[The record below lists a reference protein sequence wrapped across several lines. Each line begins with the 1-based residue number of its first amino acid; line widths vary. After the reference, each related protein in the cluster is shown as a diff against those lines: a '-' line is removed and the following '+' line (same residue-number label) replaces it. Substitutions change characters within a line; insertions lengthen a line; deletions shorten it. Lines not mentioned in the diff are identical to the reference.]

1 MCYNSRMNEEQTM
14 FAEMLGIRR
23 ERPEMKPAAVA
34 QPAEPPE
41 SVEEESVDELDVQK
55 EVVNEMALEKAEL
68 EAEKARVEDEKRALE
83 GERAR
88 LEGEKRALEERVREC
103 EREIGE
109 LKAWLKEERDVNAS
123 LEVKVTRMG
132 KALFAARRAA
142 AEASK
147 VEIGGR
153 RW

>member
-1 MCYNSRMNEEQTM
+1 MNEEQTM

-23 ERPEMKPAAVA
+23 ESPEMKPAAA

-41 SVEEESVDELDVQK
+41 SGETESFDELDVQK
-55 EVVNEMALEKAEL
+55 EVVTEMAREKAEL
-68 EAEKARVEDEKRALE
+68 EAEKARVEGEKRALE
-83 GERAR
+83 DERAR

-103 EREIGE
+103 EKEIAE
-109 LKAWLKEERDVNAS
+109 LKAWLKDERAVNAS

-132 KALFAARRAA
+132 KSLFAARRAA

-147 VEIGGR
+147 VVIGGR